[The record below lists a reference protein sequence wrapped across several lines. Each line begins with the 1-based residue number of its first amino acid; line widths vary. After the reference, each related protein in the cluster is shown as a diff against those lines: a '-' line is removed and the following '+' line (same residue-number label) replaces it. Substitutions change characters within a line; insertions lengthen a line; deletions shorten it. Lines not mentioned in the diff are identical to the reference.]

1 MNNGMNEG
9 GAGRRVASPVVP
21 GTIMLLS
28 AVLSAFGTAKG
39 NVLMGVLLMMA
50 SAAMLALLICM
61 RASLICCILCPVAVV
76 TGSVI
81 ITVMGGG
88 LDSVIVFCA
97 FVAVGGVLALCTVK
111 KSDRTG
117 TVIAMSASFALM
129 LLIALIAEYFM
140 SGGVFSAEGVKAFA
154 EGKINVIRTAISD
167 MVNAYAETL
176 KGMGQTV
183 DKSDVKELAK
193 TLADSFIM
201 LMPGLMIAFLQIFC
215 YFVTCIFTFSARKAR
230 CEVIIPSPRWELYP
244 TMVTVIIYAVSI
256 VLFGITYIF
265 ASASSSG
272 SVVNIVAYNL
282 VLITSPVFAATG
294 VGMLAEKKSPMVY
307 GRRGMFIFMFVI
319 LLVFAP
325 QITYTMVSIFGAV
338 AVFIKRRAESLPKND
353 DDNGMM

>member
-39 NVLMGVLLMMA
+39 NVLMGLLLMMA

-117 TVIAMSASFALM
+117 TVIAMSA
-129 LLIALIAEYFM
+129 
-140 SGGVFSAEGVKAFA
+140 
-154 EGKINVIRTAISD
+154 
-167 MVNAYAETL
+167 
-176 KGMGQTV
+176 
-183 DKSDVKELAK
+183 
-193 TLADSFIM
+193 
-201 LMPGLMIAFLQIFC
+201 
-215 YFVTCIFTFSARKAR
+215 
-230 CEVIIPSPRWELYP
+230 
-244 TMVTVIIYAVSI
+244 
-256 VLFGITYIF
+256 
-265 ASASSSG
+265 
-272 SVVNIVAYNL
+272 
-282 VLITSPVFAATG
+282 
-294 VGMLAEKKSPMVY
+294 
-307 GRRGMFIFMFVI
+307 
-319 LLVFAP
+319 
-325 QITYTMVSIFGAV
+325 
-338 AVFIKRRAESLPKND
+338 
-353 DDNGMM
+353 

>member
-39 NVLMGVLLMMA
+39 NVLMGLLLMMA

-230 CEVIIPSPRWELYP
+230 CEVYP

-319 LLVFAP
+319 LLVFAS

-338 AVFIKRRAESLPKND
+338 AVFIKRRSESLPKND